1 MRFPTWEK
9 FPHFPVFVCWRRPLF
24 FIVCI
29 SYKIKSCSY
38 VAGEKK
44 SWDDLHSWST
54 AELLGFGGERMWEEP
69 TLKTTSHQQQPHT
82 RFEKGT
88 LKYSTPPVLRRGGD
102 TRQLPTSILKA
113 TPFHT
118 FDIVGAMTTP
128 SLGWIAIHV
137 VFEIALCTL
146 VISSAL
152 LRWQRLSVSS
162 ERLLTSNISWEENSI
177 AITRPHRVLATRFLK
192 FGGISYS
199 KNLLLGRVASSTY
212 RPPFSNN
219 SNIQKVEMWHFC
231 NVNHPKQQANQINC
245 EIDQIK

>member
-162 ERLLTSNISWEENSI
+162 ERLLTSNISWEENCH
-177 AITRPHRVLATRFLK
+177 HRHHQAPAPVFKISGDILLK
-192 FGGISYS
+192 KIYYS
-199 KNLLLGRVASSTY
+199 A
-212 RPPFSNN
+212 
-219 SNIQKVEMWHFC
+219 E
-231 NVNHPKQQANQINC
+231 
-245 EIDQIK
+245 

>member
-128 SLGWIAIHV
+128 SLGGSLFICSIVCGVGNGASVNCNTCCIWDCIVKYSVYTCYKQCV
-137 VFEIALCTL
+137 VALTEALCL
-146 VISSAL
+146 
-152 LRWQRLSVSS
+152 
-162 ERLLTSNISWEENSI
+162 
-177 AITRPHRVLATRFLK
+177 
-192 FGGISYS
+192 
-199 KNLLLGRVASSTY
+199 
-212 RPPFSNN
+212 
-219 SNIQKVEMWHFC
+219 
-231 NVNHPKQQANQINC
+231 
-245 EIDQIK
+245 